1 MSTRTGSVFA
11 NRAFSLFYAGQTL
24 SYIGDGLRLIAVP
37 LLVYHLTGSALS
49 VGVTYAL
56 ELGPFALFG
65 LVGGSLADRVDRRKL
80 MIGCDVVRFA
90 ILALF
95 ALGYAFGFL
104 TLLVLYA
111 GIAMIAVCAAFFL
124 GAQSST
130 IPYLLGKERSTQAVA
145 ALLAAEQST
154 QMILPPVGGALFAL
168 LGPLP
173 ALAVN
178 AFTYLISQGSLAA
191 VEGFGPDEPSG
202 LPSPKAIGSDIAAGF
217 RFLWRDAAMGVVSCV
232 SLGFNFFGFITAA
245 AFIPFLKRDFGA
257 SDQIVGYALGVGAIG
272 AVAGSYLGG
281 RVPRTWGFGRVLIAA
296 YIADGLAFVPVMF
309 THDLAVAIVFLSLT
323 NGCVL
328 FDVAQI
334 VGWRLRVTP
343 DEMIGRV
350 SGAARLVALAGTV
363 PGALGGG
370 ALADQFG
377 ARSAIVVS
385 GAGYLALALLVA
397 LVPAIRHEA
406 R

>member
-1 MSTRTGSVFA
+1 MSTHAESVFR
-11 NRAFSLFYAGQTL
+11 NRSFGLFYAGQTF
-24 SYIGDGLRLIAVP
+24 SYAGDGLRLIAVP

-56 ELGPFALFG
+56 ELGPFAVFG

-80 MIGCDVVRFA
+80 MLICDFVRFA

-104 TLLVLYA
+104 TLPLLYA
-111 GIAMIAVCAAFFL
+111 GIATIAVCAAFFV
-124 GAQSST
+124 GAQSSS
-130 IPYLLGKERSTQAVA
+130 IPYLLGKERTTRAIA

-154 QMILPPVGGALFAL
+154 QMILPPAGGALFAL

-173 ALAVN
+173 ALALN
-178 AFTYLISQGSLAA
+178 ALTYLVSQGSLAA
-191 VEGFGPDEPSG
+191 VDGFGPDDPSG
-202 LPSPKAIGSDIAAGF
+202 LPSLRAIGSDIAAGF
-217 RFLWRDAAMGVVSCV
+217 RFLWRDAAMGALSCI
-232 SLGFNFFGFITAA
+232 SLFFNFFGFMTAA
-245 AFIPFLKRDFGA
+245 AFIPFLKRDFAAGDA
-257 SDQIVGYALGVGAIG
+257 IVGYALGIGALG
-272 AVAGSYLGG
+272 AVAGSCAAA
-281 RVPRTWGFGRVLIAA
+281 RVPQTWPFGRVLTVA
-296 YIADGLAFVPVMF
+296 YAVDGLAFLPVMF
-309 THDLAVAIVFLSLT
+309 THDLAVAIAFLSLT

-328 FDVAQI
+328 FEVAQI
-334 VGWRLRVTP
+334 VGWRVRVTP

-363 PGALGGG
+363 PGALAGG
-370 ALADQFG
+370 ALADHFG

-385 GAGYLALALLVA
+385 GAGYLAMALFVA
-397 LVPAIRHEA
+397 LVPAIRREA